1 MSGIKALKIGDLV
14 LQRPV
19 IQGGMGV
26 GISLHKL
33 AGAVAASGGM
43 GLISTAQIGFREP
56 DFKTN
61 FVEANLRAIRRE
73 MQKARE
79 IAPKG
84 AIGFNIMVATKHYD
98 LWVKEAIKSGA
109 DAIVSGAGLPVR
121 LPEYAQAAYE
131 EMKAGI
137 ADAKENEDAQA
148 ENEEMKAGIAEE
160 KENCEEFCKQA
171 VKKVKLAP
179 IVSSAKSAQVI
190 CRLWDRKYKQV
201 PDFVVVEGP
210 LAGGHLGFSREELAE
225 YGADTKD
232 VPNTYNQEAYDKEVR
247 SIMEVVKTYEEKY
260 QKHIPVVTAG
270 GIYTHEDVKHQF
282 ELGAEGVQVA
292 TRFVTTEECDAPDA
306 YKQAYINAKKEDIV
320 ITQSPVG
327 MPGRAI
333 LNPFLQQIK
342 DGVRPAIKTCFQC
355 LEHCDIKTIP
365 YCITKALVNAAEGDE
380 DNALL
385 FCGSNAYR
393 AEKIEKVDDVMKEL
407 VGEL

>member
-137 ADAKENEDAQA
+137 ADA
-148 ENEEMKAGIAEE
+148 

-306 YKQAYINAKKEDIV
+306 KKEDIV